1 MKNLKYIYLVIFCIF
16 LHTNLF
22 AATTLGTASE
32 YKITIKKIELC
43 GVGSSI
49 SDCVGPITIFSG
61 DSGLIDIASTT
72 AGATAATLGDVSA
85 APLGASYSVVQVTM
99 DRKVTLKGTV
109 TVGSNTCSTISSNAS
124 SQILN
129 GKGSHDTTADEAA
142 GVYYMGEA
150 LGSDMG
156 AGDALNFIAAD
167 GSVSADDDNSL
178 ADPGNADIMHRTVLT
193 APVTITLGR
202 LPTVK
207 IAFGT
212 TAAIGWGYGA
222 AGTSGH
228 CEDSSNGTGLFG
240 AEPSVVITFE

>member
-1 MKNLKYIYLVIFCIF
+1 MKILKYIYLGIFCIF
-16 LHTNLF
+16 IQTNLF
-22 AATTLGTASE
+22 AATTLGSATE
-32 YKITIKKIELC
+32 YKITIKKVELC
-43 GVGSSI
+43 GAGSTI
-49 SDCVGPITIFSG
+49 AECVGPITIFSG
-61 DSGLIDIASTT
+61 NSGLIDIASTT
-72 AGATAATLGDVSA
+72 AGAAAASLGDVSS
-85 APLGASYSVVQVTM
+85 APLGATYSVVQVTM

-109 TVGSNTCSTISSNAS
+109 TVGSNTCSTIASNAS

-129 GKGSHDTTADEAA
+129 GKGAHGATGSEAA

-178 ADPGNADIMHRTVLT
+178 ADPGNVDIIHRTVLT
-193 APVTITLGR
+193 APITITLGK

-207 IAFGT
+207 IAFGA
-212 TAAIGWGYGA
+212 TAAIGWGYGN
-222 AGTSGH
+222 AGTAGH
-228 CEDSSNGTGLFG
+228 CTGSSNATGLFG

>member
-1 MKNLKYIYLVIFCIF
+1 MKILKYIHLVIFFILF
-16 LHTNLF
+16 QSNLF
-22 AATTLGTASE
+22 AATTLGAATE

-43 GVGSSI
+43 GAGSTI

-61 DSGLIDIASTT
+61 NSGLIDIASTAAGT
-72 AGATAATLGDVSA
+72 AAATLGDVSA

-109 TVGSNTCSTISSNAS
+109 TVGSNTCSTIANNAS

-129 GKGSHDTTADEAA
+129 GKGTHDTTGDEAA

-178 ADPGNADIMHRTVLT
+178 ADPGNVDIMHRTVLT

-222 AGTSGH
+222 AGTAGH
-228 CEDSSNGTGLFG
+228 CTSSSNATGLFG
-240 AEPSVVITFE
+240 AEPSVVITFQ

>member
-16 LHTNLF
+16 FQANLF
-22 AATTLGTASE
+22 AAVTLGPATE

-49 SDCVGPITIFSG
+49 SECVGPINIFSG
-61 DSGLIDIASTT
+61 NSGLIDIASTT
-72 AGATAATLGDVSA
+72 AGATAASLGDVSA
-85 APLGASYSVVQVTM
+85 APLGASYSVIQVTM

-109 TVGSNTCSTISSNAS
+109 TVGSNTCTTKSSNAS

-129 GKGSHDTTADEAA
+129 GKGVHDDASGEAA

-150 LGSDMG
+150 LGTDMG
-156 AGDALNFIAAD
+156 TGDAMNFIAAD
-167 GSVSADDDNSL
+167 GSVSADDNNSL
-178 ADPGNADIMHRTVLT
+178 ADPGNVDVIYRNVLT
-193 APVTITLGR
+193 APVTITLGK

-222 AGTSGH
+222 AGTAGH
-228 CEDSSNGTGLFG
+228 CTSSSNATGLFG
-240 AEPSVVITFE
+240 AEPSVVITFQ

>member
-16 LHTNLF
+16 FQANLF
-22 AATTLGTASE
+22 AAVKYGPATE

-49 SDCVGPITIFSG
+49 TECVGPIAIFTG

-72 AGATAATLGDVSA
+72 AGATAASLGDVSA
-85 APLGASYSVVQVTM
+85 APLGASYSVIQVTM

-109 TVGSNTCSTISSNAS
+109 TVGSNTCSTIASNVS

-129 GKGSHDTTADEAA
+129 GKGSHDTTGDEAS
-142 GVYYMGEA
+142 GVYRMGEA
-150 LGSDMG
+150 LGADMG
-156 AGDALNFIAAD
+156 TGDAMNFIAAD
-167 GSVSADDDNSL
+167 GSVSADDNNSL
-178 ADPGNADIMHRTVLT
+178 ADPGNVDVLYRKVLT
-193 APVTITLGR
+193 APVTITLGK

-207 IAFGT
+207 IAFGA

-228 CEDSSNGTGLFG
+228 CTGSSNATGLYG
-240 AEPSVVITFE
+240 AEPSVIITFQ

>member
-16 LHTNLF
+16 FQANLF
-22 AATTLGTASE
+22 AAVTLGPATE

-49 SDCVGPITIFSG
+49 SECVGPITIFSG
-61 DSGLIDIASTT
+61 NSGLIDIASTT
-72 AGATAATLGDVSA
+72 AGATAASLGDVSA
-85 APLGASYSVVQVTM
+85 APLGASYSVIQVTM

-109 TVGSNTCSTISSNAS
+109 TVGSNTCSTIASNAS

-129 GKGSHDTTADEAA
+129 GKGTHDTTADEAS

-150 LGSDMG
+150 LGTDMG
-156 AGDALNFIAAD
+156 TGDAMNFIAAD
-167 GSVSADDDNSL
+167 GSVSADDNNSL
-178 ADPGNADIMHRTVLT
+178 ADPGNVDVIYRNVLT
-193 APVTITLGR
+193 APVTITLGK

-207 IAFGT
+207 IAFGA

-228 CEDSSNGTGLFG
+228 CTGSSNATGLFG
-240 AEPSVVITFE
+240 AEPSVIITFQ

>member
-1 MKNLKYIYLVIFCIF
+1 MKILKYIYLGIFCIF
-16 LHTNLF
+16 IQTNLF
-22 AATTLGTASE
+22 AATTLGSATE

-43 GVGSSI
+43 GAGSTI
-49 SDCVGPITIFSG
+49 SECVGPITIFSG
-61 DSGLIDIASTT
+61 NSGLIDIASTT
-72 AGATAATLGDVSA
+72 AGAAAASLGDVSS
-85 APLGASYSVVQVTM
+85 APLGATYSVVQVTM

-109 TVGSNTCSTISSNAS
+109 TVGSNTCSTIASNAS

-129 GKGSHDTTADEAA
+129 GKGAHGATGSEAA

-178 ADPGNADIMHRTVLT
+178 ADPGNVDIIHRTVLT
-193 APVTITLGR
+193 APITITLGK

-207 IAFGT
+207 IAFGA
-212 TAAIGWGYGA
+212 TAAIGWGYGN
-222 AGTSGH
+222 AGTAGH
-228 CEDSSNGTGLFG
+228 CTGSSNATGLFG

>member
-1 MKNLKYIYLVIFCIF
+1 MKILKYIHLVIFFILF
-16 LHTNLF
+16 QSNLF

-43 GVGSSI
+43 GAGSTI
-49 SDCVGPITIFSG
+49 SECVGPITIFSG

-72 AGATAATLGDVSA
+72 AGATAASLGDVSA

-129 GKGSHDTTADEAA
+129 GKGSHDTTGDEAS

-178 ADPGNADIMHRTVLT
+178 ADPGNVDIIHRTVLT
-193 APVTITLGR
+193 APITITLGK

-207 IAFGT
+207 IAFGA
-212 TAAIGWGYGA
+212 TAAIGWGYGN
-222 AGTSGH
+222 AGTAGH
-228 CEDSSNGTGLFG
+228 CTGSSNATGLFG

>member
-1 MKNLKYIYLVIFCIF
+1 MKILKYIYLGIFCIF
-16 LHTNLF
+16 IQTNLF
-22 AATTLGTASE
+22 AATTLGPATE

-43 GVGSSI
+43 GAGSTI
-49 SDCVGPITIFSG
+49 SECVGPITIFSG
-61 DSGLIDIASTT
+61 NSGLIDIASTT
-72 AGATAATLGDVSA
+72 AGAAAASLGDVSS
-85 APLGASYSVVQVTM
+85 APLGATYSVVQVTM

-109 TVGSNTCSTISSNAS
+109 TVGSNTCSTIASNAS

-129 GKGSHDTTADEAA
+129 GKGAHGATGSEAA

-178 ADPGNADIMHRTVLT
+178 ADPGNVDIIHRTVLT
-193 APVTITLGR
+193 APITITLGK

-207 IAFGT
+207 IAFGA
-212 TAAIGWGYGA
+212 TAAIGWGYGN
-222 AGTSGH
+222 AGTAGH
-228 CEDSSNGTGLFG
+228 CTGSSNATGLFG

>member
-1 MKNLKYIYLVIFCIF
+1 MKILKYIYLGIFCIF
-16 LHTNLF
+16 IQTNLF
-22 AATTLGTASE
+22 AATTLGPATE

-43 GVGSSI
+43 GAGSTI
-49 SDCVGPITIFSG
+49 SECVSPITIFSG
-61 DSGLIDIASTT
+61 NSGLIDIASTT
-72 AGATAATLGDVSA
+72 AGAAAASLGDVSS
-85 APLGASYSVVQVTM
+85 APLGATYSVVQVTM

-109 TVGSNTCSTISSNAS
+109 TVGSNTCSTIASNAS

-129 GKGSHDTTADEAA
+129 GKGAHGATGSEAA

-178 ADPGNADIMHRTVLT
+178 ADPGNVDIIHRTVLT
-193 APVTITLGR
+193 APITITLGK

-207 IAFGT
+207 IAFGA
-212 TAAIGWGYGA
+212 TAAIGWGYGN
-222 AGTSGH
+222 AGTAGH
-228 CEDSSNGTGLFG
+228 CTGSSNGTGLFG
-240 AEPSVVITFE
+240 AEPSVVITFQ

>member
-16 LHTNLF
+16 FQANLF
-22 AATTLGTASE
+22 AAVTLGPATE

-49 SDCVGPITIFSG
+49 SECVGPITIFSG
-61 DSGLIDIASTT
+61 NSGLIDIASTT
-72 AGATAATLGDVSA
+72 AGATAASLGDVSA
-85 APLGASYSVVQVTM
+85 APLGASYSVIQVTM

-109 TVGSNTCSTISSNAS
+109 TVGSNTCSTIASNAS

-129 GKGSHDTTADEAA
+129 GKGTHDTTADEAS

-150 LGSDMG
+150 LGTDMG
-156 AGDALNFIAAD
+156 TGDAMNFIAAD
-167 GSVSADDDNSL
+167 GSVSADDNNSL
-178 ADPGNADIMHRTVLT
+178 ADPGNVDVMYRKVLT
-193 APVTITLGR
+193 APVTITLGK

-207 IAFGT
+207 IAFGA

-228 CEDSSNGTGLFG
+228 CEDSSDATGLYG
-240 AEPSVVITFE
+240 AEPSVIITFQ

>member
-22 AATTLGTASE
+22 AATGPATE
-32 YKITIKKIELC
+32 YKITINKIELC
-43 GVGSSI
+43 GAGSSI
-49 SDCVGPITIFSG
+49 SDCVGPITIFEG

-72 AGATAATLGDVSA
+72 AGATAASLGDVSA
-85 APLGASYSVVQVTM
+85 APLGASYSVIQVTM

-109 TVGSNTCSTISSNAS
+109 TEGENTCSTIASNAS

-129 GKGSHDTTADEAA
+129 GKGVHDTTADEAA

-150 LGSDMG
+150 LGADMG
-156 AGDALNFIAAD
+156 TGDAMNFIAAD
-167 GSVSADDDNSL
+167 GSVSADDNNSL
-178 ADPGNADIMHRTVLT
+178 ADPGNVDVMYRKVLT
-193 APVTITLGR
+193 APVTITLGK

-207 IAFGT
+207 IAFGA
-212 TAAIGWGYGA
+212 TAAIGWGFGN
-222 AGTSGH
+222 AGTAGH
-228 CEDSSNGTGLFG
+228 CTGSSNATGLYG

>member
-1 MKNLKYIYLVIFCIF
+1 MKILKYIYLGIFCIF
-16 LHTNLF
+16 IQTNLF
-22 AATTLGTASE
+22 AATTLGPATE

-43 GVGSSI
+43 GAGSTI
-49 SDCVGPITIFSG
+49 SECVSPITIFSG
-61 DSGLIDIASTT
+61 NSGLIDIASTT
-72 AGATAATLGDVSA
+72 AGAAAASLGDVSS
-85 APLGASYSVVQVTM
+85 APLGATYSVVQVTM

-109 TVGSNTCSTISSNAS
+109 TVGSNTCSTIASNAS

-129 GKGSHDTTADEAA
+129 GKGAHGATGSEAA

-178 ADPGNADIMHRTVLT
+178 ADPGNVDIIHRTVLT
-193 APVTITLGR
+193 APITITLGK

-207 IAFGT
+207 IAFGA
-212 TAAIGWGYGA
+212 TAAIGWGYGN
-222 AGTSGH
+222 AGTAGH
-228 CEDSSNGTGLFG
+228 CTGSSNATGLFG

>member
-1 MKNLKYIYLVIFCIF
+1 MKILKYIYLGIFCIF
-16 LHTNLF
+16 IQTNLF

-72 AGATAATLGDVSA
+72 AGAAAASLGDVSS
-85 APLGASYSVVQVTM
+85 APLGATYSVVQVTM

-109 TVGSNTCSTISSNAS
+109 TVGSNTCSTIASNAS

-129 GKGSHDTTADEAA
+129 GKGAHGATGSEAA

-178 ADPGNADIMHRTVLT
+178 ADPGNVDIIHRTVLT
-193 APVTITLGR
+193 APITITLGK

-207 IAFGT
+207 IAFGA
-212 TAAIGWGYGA
+212 TAAIGWGYGN
-222 AGTSGH
+222 AGTAGH
-228 CEDSSNGTGLFG
+228 CTGSSNATGLFG

>member
-1 MKNLKYIYLVIFCIF
+1 MKILKYIYLGIFCIF
-16 LHTNLF
+16 IQTNLF
-22 AATTLGTASE
+22 AATTLGSATE

-43 GVGSSI
+43 GAGSTI
-49 SDCVGPITIFSG
+49 SECVGPITIFSG

-72 AGATAATLGDVSA
+72 AGATAASLGDVSA
-85 APLGASYSVVQVTM
+85 APLGATYSVVQVTM

-109 TVGSNTCSTISSNAS
+109 TVGSNTCSTIASNAS

-129 GKGSHDTTADEAA
+129 GKGAHGATGSEAA

-178 ADPGNADIMHRTVLT
+178 ADPGNVDIIHRTVLT
-193 APVTITLGR
+193 APITITLGK

-207 IAFGT
+207 IAFGA
-212 TAAIGWGYGA
+212 TAAIGWGYGN
-222 AGTSGH
+222 AGTAGH
-228 CEDSSNGTGLFG
+228 CTGSSNATGLFG

>member
-22 AATTLGTASE
+22 AATGPATE

-43 GVGSSI
+43 GAGSSI
-49 SDCVGPITIFSG
+49 SDCVGPITIFEG

-72 AGATAATLGDVSA
+72 AGATAASLGDVSS
-85 APLGASYSVVQVTM
+85 APLGASYSVIQVTM

-109 TVGSNTCSTISSNAS
+109 TSGTDTCSTIASNAS

-129 GKGSHDTTADEAA
+129 GKGAHGATGSEAA

-178 ADPGNADIMHRTVLT
+178 ADPGNVDIIHRTVLT
-193 APVTITLGR
+193 APITITLGK

-207 IAFGT
+207 IAFGA
-212 TAAIGWGYGA
+212 TAAIGWGYGN
-222 AGTSGH
+222 AGTAGH
-228 CEDSSNGTGLFG
+228 CTGSSNATGLFG

>member
-43 GVGSSI
+43 GAGSTI
-49 SDCVGPITIFSG
+49 SDCVGPITIFEG

-72 AGATAATLGDVSA
+72 AGETAASLGDVSA

-99 DRKVTLKGTV
+99 DREVTLKGTV
-109 TVGSNTCSTISSNAS
+109 TEGTDTCSTIASNAS

-129 GKGSHDTTADEAA
+129 GKGAHGATGSEAS
-142 GVYYMGEA
+142 GVYRMGEA
-150 LGSDMG
+150 LGADMDT
-156 AGDALNFIAAD
+156 GDAMNFIAAD
-167 GSVSADDDNSL
+167 GSVSADDNNSL
-178 ADPGNADIMHRTVLT
+178 AAGNVDVIYRKVLT
-193 APVTITLGR
+193 APVTITLGK

-207 IAFGT
+207 IAFGA
-212 TAAIGWGYGA
+212 TAAIGWGYGN
-222 AGTSGH
+222 AGTAGH
-228 CEDSSNGTGLFG
+228 CTGSSNATGLFG
-240 AEPSVVITFE
+240 AEPSVVITFQ

>member
-1 MKNLKYIYLVIFCIF
+1 MKNLKYIYLVVFCIF

-22 AATTLGTASE
+22 AATTLGPATE

-49 SDCVGPITIFSG
+49 AECVAPIAIFTG

-72 AGATAATLGDVSA
+72 AGATAASLGDVSA
-85 APLGASYSVVQVTM
+85 APLGASYSVIQVTM

-109 TVGSNTCSTISSNAS
+109 TVGSNTCSTIASNAS

-129 GKGSHDTTADEAA
+129 GKGTHDTTADEAS

-150 LGSDMG
+150 LGTDMG
-156 AGDALNFIAAD
+156 TGDAMNFIAAD
-167 GSVSADDDNSL
+167 GSVSADDNNSL
-178 ADPGNADIMHRTVLT
+178 ADPGNVDVMYRTVLT
-193 APVTITLGR
+193 APVIITLGR

-207 IAFGT
+207 IAFGA

-222 AGTSGH
+222 AGTSAH
-228 CEDSSNGTGLFG
+228 CEDSSNATGLFG

>member
-43 GVGSSI
+43 GVGSTI

-61 DSGLIDIASTT
+61 NSGLIDIASTT
-72 AGATAATLGDVSA
+72 AGAAAASLGDVSS
-85 APLGASYSVVQVTM
+85 APLGATYSVVQVTM

-109 TVGSNTCSTISSNAS
+109 TVGSNTCSTIASNAS

-129 GKGSHDTTADEAA
+129 GKGAHGATSSEAA

-178 ADPGNADIMHRTVLT
+178 ADPGNVDIIHRTVLT
-193 APVTITLGR
+193 APITITLGK

-207 IAFGT
+207 IAFGA
-212 TAAIGWGYGA
+212 TAAIGWGYGN
-222 AGTSGH
+222 AGTAGH
-228 CEDSSNGTGLFG
+228 CTGSSNATGLFG